1 MIMRNILAISVLA
14 LLLACPEAKA
24 QFGPGRAP
32 EAPFSLTTESWNARW
47 ISVPDTD
54 PHGYGVYYFRKDLE
68 MASVPGKYV
77 VLVTGDNRYKLY
89 VNEELVSL
97 GPARGDATHWNYE
110 TVDIAPYLKVGKNVV
125 AALVYNEGEQ
135 KTESNVSVSTGFLL
149 QGIDEAK
156 LFYTDNTWK
165 CIQDPA
171 YKPVRQSV
179 PGYYVSGPGEEV
191 DMHATIAGWNTAAVD
206 TGSWKNAR
214 AGMAGTPKNFVGNS
228 LSNAHALQPSAI
240 PQLER
245 RYQRLQSVRQ
255 DSGLKIPAGFPS
267 ETAALTVPAGT
278 TAEILLDQG
287 HLTNGFFSMRFSGGA
302 GASISIGYAEALY
315 EPTDN
320 PRRGGNK
327 GNRNEVEGKTFI
339 GREDRLI
346 SNGGENQKFTTLA
359 WRTWR
364 YVKLTV
370 KTGDSPLTVDDIYS
384 TFVGYPFEMN
394 AHLDTDNAEMLKML
408 EIGWRTARLCAL
420 ETYMDCPFYEQL
432 QYLGDTRI
440 QALVSLYNSGDD
452 RLVKNYFNLADISR
466 NPEGVTMGRYPTTS
480 PQYITT
486 YALTYIFSLHDYM
499 MYGKDTQFIM
509 DKLPGVEQ
517 ILGYFSGFQLEDG
530 RVRDLPGW
538 NFSDWVYVPSWNF
551 GAPLKGADGCSIL
564 VDLQLLLALQM
575 ASEMELYRGNT
586 YHGNL
591 YRDEAAKLAA
601 SIRKSYWSETRGLF
615 ADRAEK
621 DNFSQHA
628 NALAIICGLADGET
642 AREIGRKLVEDKT
655 LAPASVYFKF
665 YLHEALAKAGFGD
678 DYMKWLDIWRE
689 NIAMG
694 LTTWGE
700 TSDVSGTR
708 SDCHAWGSSPNIE
721 FFRTVLGIDSAAPA
735 FRKMRIAPHL
745 GDIKEIGGS
754 MPHPDGTV
762 SVSYKRKGK
771 NGIKAAI
778 TLPEGVSGTFVWNGN
793 ETVLK
798 PGENSINL

>member
-1 MIMRNILAISVLA
+1 MKRFLIILTS
-14 LLLACPEAKA
+14 LLIASGFKAEA
-24 QFGPGRAP
+24 QFGGPRRAP

-54 PHGYGVYYFRKDLE
+54 PKGYGVYYFRKDLNLD
-68 MASVPGKYV
+68 SVPSKFTV
-77 VLVTGDNRYKLY
+77 HVTGDNRYKLY
-89 VNEELVSL
+89 VNEVLVSL

-110 TVDIAPYLKVGKNVV
+110 TVDLAPFLKTGNNIV
-125 AALVYNEGEQ
+125 AAVVYNEGSQ

-149 QGIDEAK
+149 QGVEEAK
-156 LFYTDNTWK
+156 LFFTDNTWK
-165 CIQDPA
+165 CIQDTA
-171 YKPVRQSV
+171 YSPLRESV
-179 PGYYVSGPGEEV
+179 PGYYVSGPGEAV
-191 DMHATIAGWNTAAVD
+191 DMNLTIAGWNTSAVSTD
-206 TGSWKNAR
+206 NWKNAR
-214 AGMAGTPKNFVGNS
+214 AGSAGSPKNFVGNS
-228 LSNAHALQPSAI
+228 LSNAHALQPSII

-245 RYQRLQSVRQ
+245 TYQRLSGVKL
-255 DSGLKIPAGFPS
+255 DGGLKIPSGFPAKVVDF
-267 ETAALTVPAGT
+267 TIPANT
-278 TAEILLDQG
+278 KAEVLLDQSY
-287 HLTNGFFSMRFSGGA
+287 LTNGFFSMRFSGGKDA
-302 GASISIGYAEALY
+302 KIDVGYTEALY
-315 EPTDN
+315 EPA
-320 PRRGGNK
+320 PEGSRGGEKK

-339 GREDRLI
+339 GRHDKLI
-346 SNGGENQKFTTLA
+346 SNGKDNQEFTTLA

-364 YVKLTV
+364 YIKLAV
-370 KTGDSPLTVDDIYS
+370 ETGDEPLTINDAYG
-384 TFVGYPFEMN
+384 TFVGYPFELN
-394 AHLDTDNAEMLKML
+394 ASLDTENEEMLKIM

-452 RLVKNYFNLADISR
+452 RLVKNFFNLADMSR
-466 NPEGVTMGRYPTTS
+466 NTEGVTMGRYPTTS

-499 MYGKDTQFIM
+499 MYGKDTQFVM

-517 ILGYFSGFQLEDG
+517 ILNYYSSFQQEDG
-530 RVRDLPGW
+530 RVKDLPGW

-564 VDLQLLLALQM
+564 VDLQLLLALQK
-575 ASEMELYRGNT
+575 ASEMELHRGNT

-591 YRDEAAKLAA
+591 YKSEAEKLTEAIYKA
-601 SIRKSYWSETRGLF
+601 YWNEDRGLF
-615 ADRAEK
+615 SDRAEQ

-628 NALAIICGLADGET
+628 NALAIICGIVNEAQAL
-642 AREIGRKLVEDKT
+642 EIGRKLVEDSS

-665 YLHEALAKAGFGD
+665 YLHEALVKAGYGD

-694 LTTWGE
+694 MTTWGE

-735 FRKMRIAPHL
+735 FSKIAITPHL
-745 GDIKEIGGS
+745 GDLKEIGGS
-754 MPHPDGTV
+754 MPHPNGTITV
-762 SVSYKRKGK
+762 DYKRKGK
-771 NGIKAAI
+771 NGIKATVI
-778 TLPEGVSGTFVWNGN
+778 LPDGVEGVFNWKDKT
-793 ETVLK
+793 TILK
-798 PGENSINL
+798 SGENNISL